1 MCLCIIDYSSNND
14 SNNRNS
20 NLVCNTGMVFKL
32 DIIVSGAIY
41 CVKKS
46 NVVLFKN

>member
-20 NLVCNTGMVFKL
+20 NTEMVFKL

-46 NVVLFKN
+46 NVVLLKN